1 MDKAVEKELRLFK
14 EALPGIKSG
23 NDFNK
28 YVRIVEKFDE
38 KSYSGGS
45 NNCTIIT
52 YKSLS
57 IYFEDKSDKMRVARC
72 NDLYRILSQAFKDN
86 TFISIEKVSN
96 GFSSIIY
103 IERNT
108 DKGVE
113 IIQSIIDTLKEFYQ
127 FKKKK
132 DMVTR
137 KVIIEY
143 SNEI

>member
-1 MDKAVEKELRLFK
+1 MDKAVEKELRLFS

-38 KSYSGGS
+38 KSYS
-45 NNCTIIT
+45 
-52 YKSLS
+52 
-57 IYFEDKSDKMRVARC
+57 
-72 NDLYRILSQAFKDN
+72 
-86 TFISIEKVSN
+86 
-96 GFSSIIY
+96 FSSIIY

-113 IIQSIIDTLKEFYQ
+113 IIQSIIDILKEFYE

>member
-1 MDKAVEKELRLFK
+1 MDKATEKELRLFK
-14 EALPGIKSG
+14 EALPGIKTGS
-23 NDFNK
+23 DFNK
-28 YVRIVEKFDE
+28 YVRIVEKADE

-72 NDLYRILSQAFKDN
+72 TDLYRIIAQAFKDN

-96 GFSSIIY
+96 GYSSVIY

-108 DKGVE
+108 DRGVE
-113 IIQSIIDTLKEFYQ
+113 IIQSIIDILKEFYE

-137 KVIIEY
+137 KVIVEY

>member
-1 MDKAVEKELRLFK
+1 MDKAVEKELRLFR

-28 YVRIVEKFDE
+28 DIRIVEKYDE

-45 NNCTIIT
+45 NNCTITT

-57 IYFEDKSDKMRVARC
+57 IYFEGRGDKLRMAKC
-72 NDLYRILSQAFKDN
+72 NDLYRILAQAFRDN

-96 GFSSIIY
+96 GIGSTIY
-103 IERNT
+103 VERNT
-108 DKGVE
+108 DKGIE
-113 IIQSIIDTLKEFYQ
+113 IIQRIVDILVDFYE
-127 FKKKK
+127 FKKEKNMITK
-132 DMVTR
+132 

-143 SNEI
+143 SDEI